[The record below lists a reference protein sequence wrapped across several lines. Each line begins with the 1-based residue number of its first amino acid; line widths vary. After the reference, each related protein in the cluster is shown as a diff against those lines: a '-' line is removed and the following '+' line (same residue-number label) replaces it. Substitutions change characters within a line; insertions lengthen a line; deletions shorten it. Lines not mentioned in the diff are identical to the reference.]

1 MACKANSWR
10 PAESISMAITAFS
23 GEVGTSQRESRVIVV
38 KAVFGIAGRVAQ
50 SLAVGKP
57 FARWWVHNGLL
68 TVNGE
73 KMSKSLWDGTPSM

>member
-38 KAVFGIAGRVAQ
+38 KAVFGIAGRVAIQ
-50 SLAVGKP
+50 AGLVVINISADFIMFFVCIALAM
-57 FARWWVHNGLL
+57 AID
-68 TVNGE
+68 T
-73 KMSKSLWDGTPSM
+73 